1 MFESLTADDQNR
13 IRADL
18 RIALTGG
25 AIAALLMIGV
35 EILVGN
41 VGDWEAQAM
50 IQKAQPTLRSFAS
63 TIMIVTSS
71 ALALMLTI
79 LGLTGEA
86 DQNVRGG
93 HFERIRQ
100 IGLAATTVFIA
111 ATLLFMVLFVSPD
124 QTEGVPV
131 NLYNVVY
138 LLITGL
144 SSLIGG
150 AVVGIVLMIYTAV
163 RDIATTFGPGDKSP
177 LTKEEDES

>member
-1 MFESLTADDQNR
+1 MFESLTPDDQDR

-25 AIAALLMIGV
+25 VIATALMGGV
-35 EILVGN
+35 EILAGN

-50 IQKAQPTLRSFAS
+50 IHAAQPALRGFAS

-79 LGLTGEA
+79 LGLTGDA
-86 DQNVRGG
+86 DRDVRGG

-111 ATLLFMVLFVSPD
+111 ATLLFMVLLISPD

-131 NLYNVVY
+131 DLYNVVY
-138 LLITGL
+138 LFITGL

-150 AVVGIVLMIYTAV
+150 AVVGIVLLIYTAV
-163 RDIATTFGPGDKSP
+163 RDITTTFGPSDESP
-177 LTKEEDES
+177 LLED